1 MDIKQTVRIGLFY
14 LEDAILE
21 VLKGADKPLTT
32 TDIALELGI
41 RFLRYGPRIVEGLLH
56 KLLAA
61 ERVEDVEVGSTKAWQ
76 ISKTPPPYT
85 L

>member
-1 MDIKQTVRIGLFY
+1 MGNQKGGDRDDSGAARLMKKLNIRPFSTPLIIGAGIFSS
-14 LEDAILE
+14 
-21 VLKGADKPLTT
+21 LT
-32 TDIALELGI
+32 G
-41 RFLRYGPRIVEGLLH
+41 LRYGPRIVEGLLH